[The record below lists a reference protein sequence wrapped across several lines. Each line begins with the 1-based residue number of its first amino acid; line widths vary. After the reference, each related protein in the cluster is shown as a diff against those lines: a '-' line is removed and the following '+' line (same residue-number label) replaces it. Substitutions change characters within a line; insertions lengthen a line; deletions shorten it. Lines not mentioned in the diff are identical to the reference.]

1 MANGNRIR
9 FGTDGIRGR
18 VDSEVTP
25 EVAYAIGQA
34 AADTLGVDGF
44 VVGWD
49 TRESGEEL
57 VQAFSTG
64 VGHRGGSVRQIG
76 VAPTPAVAF
85 VASATRCAGCSVT
98 ASHNSSAY
106 NGLKFFDASGLKLND
121 SQEAAIADR
130 ANQLL
135 DEQSAPSFSSR
146 PPTVDPDLLDDYLR
160 HLLDQIPGVDLGDLA
175 IGIDCAHG
183 AATSVAPMVFGELQA
198 GRLVIVGDQP
208 DGQNINHGVGST
220 NIDHLSDEVIREG
233 LDLGFSFDGDA
244 DRVMAITASGDV
256 LDGDFLLAILA
267 DDMVERG
274 LLTENKVVVTH
285 WSNLGLF
292 KALRA
297 KGIDVIETD
306 VGDKFV
312 LEVLTRDGLSLGGE
326 QSGHIILRDLSTT
339 GDGLLTAIALLGVLA
354 RSGRTLAELA
364 ASAMSKMP
372 QVTVA
377 VDVDDPM
384 AVVVAI
390 QPEADD
396 ESRLLGDDGR
406 VIVRASGTEAV
417 VRVMAEATT
426 PERAQQ
432 AVDRLRSAIERLHAH
447 AEER

>member
-1 MANGNRIR
+1 VANANPIK
-9 FGTDGIRGR
+9 FGTDGVRGR
-18 VDSEVTP
+18 VDSEVTA

-34 AADTLGVDGF
+34 AVEVLGDDGF

-49 TRESGEEL
+49 TRESGETL
-57 VQAFSTG
+57 VQAFSAG
-64 VGHRGGSVRQIG
+64 VGHLGAAVRQIG

-98 ASHNSSAY
+98 ASHNSSDY
-106 NGLKFFDASGLKLND
+106 NGLKFFDSSGLKLTD
-121 SQEAAIADR
+121 AQEAAIADR
-130 ANQLL
+130 ANRHLGSQTLPAL
-135 DEQSAPSFSSR
+135 DQR
-146 PPTVDPDLLDDYLR
+146 TLTVDPDLIDAYLR
-160 HLLDQIPGVDLGDLA
+160 HLLEQVAGIDLSGLA

-183 AATSVAPMVFGELQA
+183 AATAVAPMLFGELQTR
-198 GRLVIVGDQP
+198 RLVIVGDQP

-244 DRVMAITASGDV
+244 DRVMAITATGDV

-267 DDMVERG
+267 DDMLERG
-274 LLTENKVVVTH
+274 VLTDGKVVATH

-297 KGIDVIETD
+297 RGIDVIETE

-326 QSGHIILRDLSTT
+326 QSGHIILRDQSTT

-354 RSGRTLAELA
+354 RRGRTLADLA
-364 ASAMSKMP
+364 STAMQKMP
-372 QVTVA
+372 QVSVA
-377 VDVDDPM
+377 VDVDDPR
-384 AVVVAI
+384 AVVEAI
-390 QPEADD
+390 RAEADD
-396 ESRLLGDDGR
+396 EGRLLGDDGR
-406 VIVRASGTEAV
+406 VIIRPSGTEAV

-432 AVDRLRSAIERLHAH
+432 AVDRMRAAIARLALRT
-447 AEER
+447 AEG